1 MTDNFQFSV
10 FNFQFVDTHCHLYDE
25 AFDEDRAAAV
35 QRALDAGVTTMLLPD
50 IDSTSTPRLDAL
62 ATQAIKQSGNQAIF
76 YRMAGLH
83 PTSVKEDYEAEL
95 QHVHDR
101 LFNSYTPT
109 PPCRE
114 GTKEPDDLRSRP
126 LPAGRGAQRVG
137 WGKAFIAVGE
147 IGMDLYW
154 DRTFEAQQREVLKT
168 QLQWAVDLDLP
179 VCLHI
184 RKAHNEVFA
193 VLREMNR
200 PSWRGVMHCFGGS
213 VQEAQ
218 RALEMGFHLGIGG
231 VVTFKNAT
239 MADVVKA
246 VPLDRLLLETDAP
259 YLSPVPHRGQ
269 RNESAY
275 IPLIAQKIADLKEIS
290 LAEVAAVT
298 TASAKDLFRL

>member
-1 MTDNFQFSV
+1 
-10 FNFQFVDTHCHLYDE
+10 
-25 AFDEDRAAAV
+25 
-35 QRALDAGVTTMLLPD
+35 
-50 IDSTSTPRLDAL
+50 
-62 ATQAIKQSGNQAIF
+62 
-76 YRMAGLH
+76 MAGLH
-83 PTSVKEDYEAEL
+83 PTSVKEDYESEL

-101 LFNSYTPT
+101 LFNSYTPIPT

-114 GTKEPDDLRSRP
+114 GTKEPNDLRSRP
-126 LPAGRGAQRVG
+126 LPAGRGAQRAG

-184 RKAHNEVFA
+184 RKAHNEVFS
-193 VLREMNR
+193 VLRELNR

-246 VPLDRLLLETDAP
+246 APLDRLLLETDAP

-275 IPLIAQKIADLKEIS
+275 IPLIAQKIADLKGIS
-290 LAEVAAVT
+290 LEAVATQT
-298 TASAKDLFRL
+298 TASACSLFGLGR

>member
-1 MTDNFQFSV
+1 MTDNFQFSF

-25 AFDEDRAAAV
+25 AFDEDRTAAV

-62 ATQAIKQSGNQAIF
+62 ATQAIKQSGSQAIF

-101 LFNSYTPT
+101 LFNSNNSP
-109 PPCRE
+109 E
-114 GTKEPDDLRSRP
+114 IDQRSNSLNSNNSP
-126 LPAGRGAQRVG
+126 L
-137 WGKAFIAVGE
+137 KFIAVGE

-193 VLREMNR
+193 VLREINR